1 MQANYFLM
9 LCCLLGVLQGIAQPS
24 ISHTHSPAT
33 YSLSLGRAIGKSSA
47 TAPDPALAPFY
58 HGVASGDPLPDKVII
73 WTRVTPSGTVEADSI
88 EVRWIMALDSAC
100 HNIVQSGLA
109 YATAS
114 RDFTVKVDVDN
125 LQPATTYY
133 YYFQA
138 LGANSVVGRTR
149 TAPSGTVHHLRFA
162 VVSCSNF
169 EAGFFNAYEAIARRE
184 DLDAVIHLGDYIYE
198 YGQGTY
204 GAGLETRRHQP
215 AHEILTLADYRTRYS
230 LYRLDPALRKA
241 HQQHPFICVWDD
253 HESANDAYK
262 DGAENHNPGEGSWE
276 ERKRISKQVYYEWM
290 PVREQAEHKLYRVLN
305 YGDLADIFM
314 IDTRLEGREIQIND
328 VTSPELYNSART
340 LLGEAQK
347 AWLKEGLKKSKAQWK
362 MIGNQVIF
370 SELNLWW
377 AAAPAIG
384 TAEQIESSFLDIWDG
399 YPAER
404 KELLHFIEQ
413 EKIHNLVWLTGDFHC
428 AFAFDVPLR
437 PAAYTASDSLVSV
450 LKQVPVPAS
459 GGATY
464 DEQSG
469 KGTLAIEF
477 ATPSITS
484 ANFDENLTKLTGD
497 STQGAFLAKQL
508 EYQINRPLPASAGP
522 LAGFNPNPHLKY
534 VDLTRHGYLIL
545 DLKSQR
551 VQADWFYVPTVLQP
565 SIEEFFAASY
575 YSDAGT
581 SRLRRSESPSEP
593 KSIQPPL
600 APSEPLPYVLT
611 ASEQK
616 IAPVLLGLYPN
627 PANILLLLN
636 YAVLRPGEV
645 NIEIWSMEGKLLF
658 SLKKRHQAGNYTL
671 SIDTASWQE
680 GGYILRLQQGNQ
692 RIDKR
697 VIVRH

>member
-1 MQANYFLM
+1 MQANYFFA
-9 LCCLLGVLQGIAQPS
+9 LCFLLITVCGHAQRN
-24 ISHTHSPAT
+24 ISHTHAAASYPLALKRT
-33 YSLSLGRAIGKSSA
+33 SGNAAGIVLN
-47 TAPDPALAPFY
+47 PALAPFY
-58 HGVASGDPLPDKVII
+58 HGVASGGPLPDRVII
-73 WTRVTPSGTVEADSI
+73 WTRVTPPNESEADSI
-88 EVRWIMALDSAC
+88 EVRWIMALDPAC
-100 HNIVQSGLA
+100 QTIVHTGTA
-109 YATAS
+109 YALAA
-114 RDFTVKVDVDN
+114 RDFTVKVDVGN

-149 TAPSGTVHHLRFA
+149 TAPVGNAQHLRFA

-169 EAGFFNAYEAIARRE
+169 EAGFFNAYGAIARRE

-198 YGQGTY
+198 YGRGTY
-204 GAGLETRRHQP
+204 GANIESRQHAP
-215 AHEILTLADYRTRYS
+215 AHETLTLADYRTRYS
-230 LYRLDPALRKA
+230 LYRLDENLRKA

-262 DGAENHNPGEGSWE
+262 DGAENHSPEEGSWE

-290 PVREQAEHKLYRVLN
+290 PVREQVEGKLYRVLR
-305 YGDLADIFM
+305 YGELADIFM
-314 IDTRLEGREIQIND
+314 IDTRLEGREEQIND
-328 VTSPELYNSART
+328 VTNPALYAPERT
-340 LLGEAQK
+340 LLGKEQK
-347 AWLKEGLKKSKAQWK
+347 AWLKDAMKESKAIWK
-362 MIGNQVIF
+362 VIGNQVIF

-377 AAAPAIG
+377 AANEAIG
-384 TAEQIESSFLDIWDG
+384 SAEQIESSFLDIWDG

-404 KELLHFIEQ
+404 RELLRFIEQ
-413 EKIHNLVWLTGDFHC
+413 ENIQNLVWLTGDFHC
-428 AFAFDVPLR
+428 SFAFDVPVS

-450 LKQVPVPAS
+450 FKQVPVPVS

-464 DEQSG
+464 EEQSG
-469 KGTLAIEF
+469 AGSLAVEF

-484 ANFDENLTKLTGD
+484 ANFDENLAKLTGD
-497 STQGAFLAKQL
+497 SAEGAFLAKQL

-680 GGYILRLQQGNQ
+680 GGCILRLQQGNQ